1 MISLGLKYIASSVP
15 VVCFTGVAIGVGIIF
30 GFIKGRFYFFLLI
43 NSKSLFKFRC
53 INY

>member
-30 GFIKGRFYFFLLI
+30 GWKRAILYK
-43 NSKSLFKFRC
+43 
-53 INY
+53 